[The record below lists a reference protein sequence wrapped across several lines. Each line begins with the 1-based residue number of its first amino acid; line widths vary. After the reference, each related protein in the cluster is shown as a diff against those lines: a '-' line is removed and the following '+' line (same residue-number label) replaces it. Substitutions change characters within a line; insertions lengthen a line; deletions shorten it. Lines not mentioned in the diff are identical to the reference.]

1 MQAGAAGKRFSDSK
15 QGAAAIGM
23 VLLLALFQLA
33 TARLGID
40 YGSHWDEHFLQGILA
55 DSVKELDAWPRRYF
69 YGSLYAGTG
78 YLALAPEWIGAL
90 PRLVGAAREVGQ
102 YQGRLEPTQEIRE
115 IQGALL
121 ERIYD
126 PAFLIRTRTL
136 FALAATLGI
145 VALFLAGR
153 RLGRS
158 PWSGVL
164 AAAVLALSWEFNTHA
179 RHIAVDGI
187 LVALVATFLALLAR
201 FLGAAPVERNPDRWL
216 YLAAAVCGLA
226 TGAKFHGLLLLV
238 PLVGVVLARGD
249 RAHPG
254 RAAKQIAACLG
265 VAGAVMVAVNP
276 GLVFDTVQVA
286 NDWGYTAR
294 DYWRESDPLG
304 DPYKSLGTLHHLRE
318 ATVYVITAVLSPR
331 PALSVALFGVAALG
345 FVASWDRDWKTT
357 LAVGAF
363 VPVYLLVMS
372 RAGLIIVRN
381 YLPVLPVLAI
391 FVMWGLEALLLGG
404 RRRRWLAFGLCG
416 LWAVSNGTHIVSTAL
431 TVHRPHDA
439 ERLVREVREYIGQ
452 RPDERFVVSR
462 GIASVARRAGAPL
475 RDLPNV
481 RGIASSGGPFDYLV
495 YLPSEYSGQLP
506 GVSRVGYFRAV
517 FGSREVNY
525 DYYPNWVGHGLDRR
539 VYLLDERKARDLLAA
554 LLAR

>member
-1 MQAGAAGKRFSDSK
+1 M
-15 QGAAAIGM
+15 
-23 VLLLALFQLA
+23 
-33 TARLGID
+33 
-40 YGSHWDEHFLQGILA
+40 
-55 DSVKELDAWPRRYF
+55 
-69 YGSLYAGTG
+69 
-78 YLALAPEWIGAL
+78 
-90 PRLVGAAREVGQ
+90 
-102 YQGRLEPTQEIRE
+102 
-115 IQGALL
+115 
-121 ERIYD
+121 
-126 PAFLIRTRTL
+126 
-136 FALAATLGI
+136 
-145 VALFLAGR
+145 
-153 RLGRS
+153 
-158 PWSGVL
+158 
-164 AAAVLALSWEFNTHA
+164 
-179 RHIAVDGI
+179 
-187 LVALVATFLALLAR
+187 
-201 FLGAAPVERNPDRWL
+201 
-216 YLAAAVCGLA
+216 
-226 TGAKFHGLLLLV
+226 V

-249 RAHPG
+249 RAHPA
-254 RAAKQIAACLG
+254 RAAKQVAACLG
-265 VAGAVMVAVNP
+265 VAGAVMLAVNP
-276 GLVFDTVQVA
+276 GLIFDTVQVA

-318 ATVYVITAVLSPR
+318 ATVYVITAVLSPW
-331 PALSVALFGVAALG
+331 PALGVALFGVAALG

-404 RRRRWLAFGLCG
+404 RRRRWLALGLCG

-431 TVHRPHDA
+431 TVRRPHDA

-462 GIASVARRAGAPL
+462 GLASLALRAGAPF

-481 RGIASSGGPFDYLV
+481 RGIASTGGPFDYLV
-495 YLPSEYSGQLP
+495 YLPSEYGGQLP

-525 DYYPNWVGHGLDRR
+525 DYYPDWVGHGLDRR
-539 VYLLDERKARDLLAA
+539 VYVLDEGKAQRLLAA